1 MSTIFS
7 DIDAVDICSEKQYKN
22 DTGNILD
29 DTYVTEKI
37 IDVGTFETDIEN
49 KSKELDKHSIT
60 YDKIS
65 DDKASKVDNNHKGLG
80 IINTS
85 ANILNNGFIKSVQ
98 NKEAEKQKQ
107 EAIDLYNADTEFPYI
122 KAKLLTD
129 AELQLFHFMENNLC
143 QIERIAILPKVRL
156 GDIVELDK
164 RITTD
169 MKYFWKVTNKHVD
182 FLICRRDT
190 MEPICVVELDDYTHD
205 NPKAKER
212 DQFVMQVLKTAGI
225 ETARITT
232 KIIAVEK
239 KDLMFIDELINMALA
254 PKCPNCGGKMFPK
267 ISRTG
272 HRFYA
277 CGDFINC
284 RYTVDIDPR
293 GERLP

>member
-1 MSTIFS
+1 MNILFS
-7 DIDAVDICSEKQYKN
+7 DIEAVDICSEKQYKN

-29 DTYVTEKI
+29 NNYTTEKI
-37 IDVGTFETDIEN
+37 VDIETLDIEN
-49 KSKELDKHSIT
+49 KNKTSNEVNLED
-60 YDKIS
+60 
-65 DDKASKVDNNHKGLG
+65 ANNTNINTEYKGLG
-80 IINTS
+80 VLNTS
-85 ANILNNGFIKSVQ
+85 AKISNNDFIKSVQ
-98 NKEAEKQKQ
+98 NKETEKQKQ
-107 EAIDLYNADTEFPYI
+107 EALDLYSADPEFPYI

-143 QIERIAILPKVRL
+143 QVERIAILPKVRL

-169 MKYFWKVTNKHVD
+169 MKYFWKITNKHVD

-190 MEPICVVELDDYTHD
+190 MEPICVVELDDYTHE
-205 NPKAKER
+205 NPKVKER
-212 DQFVMQVLKTAGI
+212 DQFVMRVLKTAGI

-239 KDLMFIDELINMALA
+239 KDLMFIDELINTALA
-254 PKCPNCGGKMFPK
+254 PKCPNCGGRMFPK